1 MLSRLIGGL
10 SEGNVQLSQAII
22 GDVTTETTR
31 AKSLALV
38 GIAFSV
44 CFTFGPSIGAY
55 FASRDLGKPLGI
67 KPAAT
72 TTGAVAAGR
81 EWNVYALPAL
91 ISLVL
96 LAVETLYIALRLP
109 ETKGFRKQD
118 TSSTKQKTA
127 GSPVAVRESLA
138 SRKDRLKRL
147 GRLHGMFLLF
157 FSGAEFTLT
166 FLSKPRR
173 DDP

>member
-22 GDVTTETTR
+22 GDVTTEITR

-55 FASRDLGKPLGI
+55 FASRDLAKPLG
-67 KPAAT
+67 
-72 TTGAVAAGR
+72 GAVAGR
-81 EWNVYALPAL
+81 ELNVYATPAM

-96 LAVETLYIALRLP
+96 LAVETLYIAARLP
-109 ETKGFRKQD
+109 ETKGYRKSQD
-118 TSSTKQKTA
+118 QAGVDTKRQVQPTA
-127 GSPVAVRESLA
+127 RESLA

-147 GRLHGMFLLF
+147 GRVHGVFLLF

-166 FLSKPRR
+166 FLSK
-173 DDP
+173 